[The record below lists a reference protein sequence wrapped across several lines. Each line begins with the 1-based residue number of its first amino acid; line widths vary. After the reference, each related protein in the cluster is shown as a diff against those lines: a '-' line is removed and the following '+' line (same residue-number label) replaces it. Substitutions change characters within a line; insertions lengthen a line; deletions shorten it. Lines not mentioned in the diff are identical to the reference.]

1 MNAPQ
6 LVFFLSDFGELEHLL
21 GRLSTPKNCKLENGL
36 RHFLRF
42 ALSYGSECGSWDM
55 QTCATNYRP
64 DQVDL
69 WCCSSWCYVDK
80 EMTSNPS
87 PKKGDGME
95 GTNVTRQSCEIWK
108 ARFKAP
114 SFALP
119 SRAGV
124 TQPVQGVPFGHR
136 LLERW
141 NGGDP
146 LLV

>member
-1 MNAPQ
+1 MC
-6 LVFFLSDFGELEHLL
+6 LVPSDFQSECTSTCFFLSDFGELEHLL

-119 SRAGV
+119 SRG
-124 TQPVQGVPFGHR
+124 R
-136 LLERW
+136 C
-141 NGGDP
+141 DP
-146 LLV
+146 TGARSALRPSPP